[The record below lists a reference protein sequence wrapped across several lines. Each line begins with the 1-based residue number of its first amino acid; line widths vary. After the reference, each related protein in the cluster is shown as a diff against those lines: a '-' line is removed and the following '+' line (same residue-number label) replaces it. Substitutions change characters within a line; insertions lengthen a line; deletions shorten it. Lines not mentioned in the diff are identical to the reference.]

1 MRSIVR
7 VRNWRRGRR
16 IYGIIRIVSLRIR
29 LGVGMTVGLWVSG
42 ATYWCT
48 RNRTVLVRI
57 WVLVLGL
64 IRRWAVLA
72 RVFKLVANLAAS
84 IFKLPNTLAKTA
96 G

>member
-16 IYGIIRIVSLRIR
+16 IYGIIRIVGLRIR

-42 ATYWCT
+42 ATYWRT
-48 RNRTVLVRI
+48 RNRAVLVRI

-64 IRRWAVLA
+64 IRRRAVLA
-72 RVFKLVANLAAS
+72 SIFKLVANLAAR
-84 IFKLPNTLAKTA
+84 IFKLPNTLAQTA